1 MVDLGSPAPLPAGLA
16 LSSIKSNVRED
27 NDDIVLMHGESH
39 FGDILVTNQIV
50 HFSQP
55 TSLGEAEEGSQ
66 RMVEEGTAPPFEWG
80 IRPPPQI
87 HGADQGPEV
96 R

>member
-1 MVDLGSPAPLPAGLA
+1 MVDLGSPAPLPEGLA

-27 NDDIVLMHGESH
+27 NDDMTLMHGESH

-50 HFSQP
+50 PFSQP
-55 TSLGEAEEGSQ
+55 TSLGGVEEGSQ
-66 RMVEEGTAPPFEWG
+66 RMVEEGTAPPIRWG
-80 IRPPPQI
+80 IQPPPQI
-87 HGADQGPEV
+87 HGAGQELEV